1 MSHLYKRKGSNY
13 FWPKNN
19 KNYAI
24 KQIWQFLNKIPFK
37 NI

>member
-1 MSHLYKRKGSNY
+1 MSLYTKEKEVIIFGL
-13 FWPKNN
+13 KIL
-19 KNYAI
+19 KDCAI